1 MVHIIK
7 NVRNNLLNSK
17 KFVFP
22 SFEFDSFRDKI
33 FVPGG
38 YISWSMFHNLYEKD
52 LELEANLKKAHKIT
66 FQVTH
71 PGNNKQNVSHAL
83 AIFHETTS
91 AAILSYYPAR
101 VDAASFLQ
109 LFNKLFLVCNSKQQY
124 HSSNKLG
131 NAVVSN
137 DQKPEF
143 LLAVADWVE
152 LWSTSP
158 YFTLSKQTSKAIMT
172 SLKAQSMLI
181 QDLLNEGYQYVLSS
195 RFQSD
200 PLERHFG
207 KYRQM
212 NGGNFLVS
220 LREVNNSEK
229 ILKLRSLIKEDI
241 DIFESDIF
249 FKSSVFFV
257 QRTFEQSEKNRY
269 KYHR

>member
-1 MVHIIK
+1 MHIIK

-33 FVPGG
+33 FIPGG
-38 YISWSMFHNLYEKD
+38 YISWSLFDKLYEKD
-52 LELEANLKKAHKIT
+52 LELEGNLKKAQKIT

-71 PGNNKQNVSHAL
+71 PGNNKQSVSHAF

-91 AAILSYYPAR
+91 AAILSYNPAR
-101 VDAASFLQ
+101 VGAASVLQ

-131 NAVVSN
+131 NAVVSS
-137 DQKPEF
+137 DQKTEF

-158 YFTLSKQTSKAIMT
+158 SFTLSKQTSKAIIT

-181 QDLLNEGYQYVLSS
+181 QDLLNEGYQYILTS

-207 KYRQM
+207 KYRQL

-220 LREVNNSEK
+220 LRGKQFRKNS
-229 ILKLRSLIKEDI
+229 
-241 DIFESDIF
+241 
-249 FKSSVFFV
+249 
-257 QRTFEQSEKNRY
+257 
-269 KYHR
+269 

>member
-1 MVHIIK
+1 MI
-7 NVRNNLLNSK
+7 
-17 KFVFP
+17 
-22 SFEFDSFRDKI
+22 
-33 FVPGG
+33 
-38 YISWSMFHNLYEKD
+38 
-52 LELEANLKKAHKIT
+52 
-66 FQVTH
+66 
-71 PGNNKQNVSHAL
+71 AL

-91 AAILSYYPAR
+91 AAILSYNPAR
-101 VDAASFLQ
+101 VDAALFLQ

-137 DQKPEF
+137 DQKTEF

-158 YFTLSKQTSKAIMT
+158 SFTLPKQTSKAIIT

-181 QDLLNEGYQYVLSS
+181 QDLLNEGYQYILTS

-229 ILKLRSLIKEDI
+229 ILKIRSLIKEDI
-241 DIFESDIF
+241 GIFESDIF
-249 FKSSVFFV
+249 CKSNAEKREEFKEKLSYMSVEIMESELTEESHQVSFTIAGYVAKQILKKISCDVCSFF
-257 QRTFEQSEKNRY
+257 
-269 KYHR
+269 